1 MTTLV
6 PDFSSA
12 QAIGSDRI
20 IPGFLLA
27 LAIHIGL
34 LILFLPVIEYSPPA
48 APMRIAVQVTQLQEE
63 VEPVD
68 EEPEIVEPEPIPEP
82 VELIKP
88 PVIDKQILVA
98 KDDTPPE
105 PEELVVLEKVP
116 EEEVVDEIKP
126 VEPPPKPEPV
136 KPEAKKV
143 KKPKPKVEP
152 KPEKPKVIEK
162 PKQELP
168 IAEPKVAE
176 VIEEPVTP
184 LPDEPINEEVAEIS
198 PLPSSS
204 VSSENASS
212 TSKAVNATGDNPN
225 EDNRGGT
232 DEVDRNEAW
241 KGYGQLLY
249 AMVSKNKKYPQ
260 QAIRRNLEGIVMVS
274 VRFDKGEMVEI
285 NIIGQGGGHQALD
298 RAAREMLEKAVR
310 ELPVRGNLSN
320 KSFTVVVPVDFK
332 LTG

>member
-1 MTTLV
+1 
-6 PDFSSA
+6 
-12 QAIGSDRI
+12 
-20 IPGFLLA
+20 
-27 LAIHIGL
+27 
-34 LILFLPVIEYSPPA
+34 
-48 APMRIAVQVTQLQEE
+48 
-63 VEPVD
+63 
-68 EEPEIVEPEPIPEP
+68 
-82 VELIKP
+82 
-88 PVIDKQILVA
+88 
-98 KDDTPPE
+98 
-105 PEELVVLEKVP
+105 
-116 EEEVVDEIKP
+116 EEVVEEIKP

-136 KPEAKKV
+136 KPEPKKV
-143 KKPKPKVEP
+143 EKPKPKVEP

-176 VIEEPVTP
+176 VIEPET
-184 LPDEPINEEVAEIS
+184 DEPIDEEVAEIS
-198 PLPSSS
+198 PLPSST

-285 NIIGQGGGHQALD
+285 NIIGQGSGHQVLD
-298 RAAREMLEKAVR
+298 RAAREMLEKAVK

>member
-48 APMRIAVQVTQLQEE
+48 APMRIAVQVTQLQEI
-63 VEPVD
+63 EPVE

-105 PEELVVLEKVP
+105 PEELVVLEKAP
-116 EEEVVDEIKP
+116 EEEVVEEIKP
-126 VEPPPKPEPV
+126 VEPPPKPELV
-136 KPEAKKV
+136 KPEPKKV
-143 KKPKPKVEP
+143 EKPKPKVEP

-176 VIEEPVTP
+176 AIEPET
-184 LPDEPINEEVAEIS
+184 DEPIDDEIAEIS
-198 PLPSSS
+198 PLPSST

-285 NIIGQGGGHQALD
+285 NIIGQGSGHQVLD
-298 RAAREMLEKAVR
+298 RAAREMLEKAVK

>member
-1 MTTLV
+1 MTTTLV

-48 APMRIAVQVTQLQEE
+48 APMRIAVQVTQLQEI
-63 VEPVD
+63 EPVE

-105 PEELVVLEKVP
+105 PEELVVLEKAP
-116 EEEVVDEIKP
+116 EEEVVEEIKP

-136 KPEAKKV
+136 KPEPKKV
-143 KKPKPKVEP
+143 EKPKPKVEP

-176 VIEEPVTP
+176 VIEPET
-184 LPDEPINEEVAEIS
+184 DEPIDEEVAEIS
-198 PLPSSS
+198 PLPSST

-241 KGYGQLLY
+241 KGYG
-249 AMVSKNKKYPQ
+249 
-260 QAIRRNLEGIVMVS
+260 
-274 VRFDKGEMVEI
+274 
-285 NIIGQGGGHQALD
+285 
-298 RAAREMLEKAVR
+298 
-310 ELPVRGNLSN
+310 
-320 KSFTVVVPVDFK
+320 
-332 LTG
+332 

>member
-48 APMRIAVQVTQLQEE
+48 APMRIAVQVTQLQE

-105 PEELVVLEKVP
+105 PEELVVLEKLT
-116 EEEVVDEIKP
+116 EEEVVEEIKP
-126 VEPPPKPEPV
+126 VEPLPKPEPV
-136 KPEAKKV
+136 KTEPKKV
-143 KKPKPKVEP
+143 EKPKPKVEP

-176 VIEEPVTP
+176 VIEPET
-184 LPDEPINEEVAEIS
+184 DELIDEEVAEIS
-198 PLPSSS
+198 PLPSST

-225 EDNRGGT
+225 EDNRGGA

-285 NIIGQGGGHQALD
+285 NIIGQGSGHQVLD

>member
-48 APMRIAVQVTQLQEE
+48 APMRIAVQVTQLQEI
-63 VEPVD
+63 EPVE
-68 EEPEIVEPEPIPEP
+68 EEPEIVEPEPISEP

-116 EEEVVDEIKP
+116 EEEVVEEIKP
-126 VEPPPKPEPV
+126 VEPPPKLVPV
-136 KPEAKKV
+136 KPEPKKV
-143 KKPKPKVEP
+143 EKPKPKVEP
-152 KPEKPKVIEK
+152 KPEKTKVIEK

-176 VIEEPVTP
+176 VIEPET
-184 LPDEPINEEVAEIS
+184 DEEIAEIS
-198 PLPSSS
+198 PLPSST

-285 NIIGQGGGHQALD
+285 NIIGQGSGHQVLD

>member
-6 PDFSSA
+6 PDFSST
-12 QAIGSDRI
+12 QAIGSDRM

-27 LAIHIGL
+27 LLIHIGL
-34 LILFLPVIEYSPPA
+34 VLLFLPVMEYSPSA

-88 PVIDKQILVA
+88 PVTDKQILIA
-98 KDDTPPE
+98 KDATPPE
-105 PEELVVLEKVP
+105 PEELVVLEPVP
-116 EEEVVDEIKP
+116 EEVVAEVKP
-126 VEPPPKPEPV
+126 IEPPPEPEPV
-136 KPEAKKV
+136 KPEPKKV
-143 KKPKPKVEP
+143 EKPKPKVEP
-152 KPEKPKVIEK
+152 KPEKPKVIDK

-176 VIEEPVTP
+176 VVEPDKPV
-184 LPDEPINEEVAEIS
+184 PDKPINEEVAEIS
-198 PLPSSS
+198 PLPSST
-204 VSSENASS
+204 VSSENALS
-212 TSKAVNATGDNPN
+212 TSKTVNASGDNPN
-225 EDNRGGT
+225 EDNRGGA

-274 VRFDKGEMVEI
+274 VRFYKGEMVEI
-285 NIIGQGGGHQALD
+285 NIIGQGSGHQVLD

-310 ELPVRGNLSN
+310 ELPVKGNLSN